1 VVRAALLFVLAA
13 AALVGAGCGA
23 VAHMTDSS
31 GNAAKGK
38 VLFKMST
45 LPGGKPGCAT
55 CHTLAD
61 AGTSGTVGPN
71 LDDAFGFDK
80 KQGFAVS
87 TIRDVVRGQIAYATS
102 YTGAGIGGRR
112 PPGIQYPGM
121 PDNLATGQN
130 ARDIAAY
137 VGACSGLPVLSGAA
151 LQTAQQQCQQ
161 ALRR

>member
-1 VVRAALLFVLAA
+1 VVRAAFLFLLAA
-13 AALVGAGCGA
+13 AVLVGAGCGA

-31 GNAAKGK
+31 GNAAQGK

-80 KQGFAVS
+80 KQGFDIS

-102 YTGAGIGGRR
+102 STGAGVGGRK
-112 PPGIQYPGM
+112 PPGIEFPGM

-137 VGACSGLPVLSGAA
+137 VGACSGLPILSGKQLAEA
-151 LQTAQQQCQQ
+151 KQQCDQ
-161 ALRR
+161 ALRG